1 MKRMGIDSKMNECL
15 DSSQQSIC
23 GSNDSKDSIYE
34 QRIEDKSRKES
45 KLDFDSNKTYQQM
58 EQIIDESFD
67 YLKSCV
73 N

>member
-1 MKRMGIDSKMNECL
+1 MGIDSKVNECL
-15 DSSQQSIC
+15 HCSQQSIC
-23 GSNDSKDSIYE
+23 GSIDSKDLIYE

-58 EQIIDESFD
+58 EAIIDESFD

>member
-1 MKRMGIDSKMNECL
+1 MGIDSKVNECL

-23 GSNDSKDSIYE
+23 CSIDSKDLIYE

-45 KLDFDSNKTYQQM
+45 KLDFDSKKTYQQM
-58 EQIIDESFD
+58 EAIIDESFD